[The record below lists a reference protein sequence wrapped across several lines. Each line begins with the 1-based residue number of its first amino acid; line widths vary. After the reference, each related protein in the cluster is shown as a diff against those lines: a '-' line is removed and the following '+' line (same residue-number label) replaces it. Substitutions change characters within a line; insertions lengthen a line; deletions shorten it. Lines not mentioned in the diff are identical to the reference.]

1 MKFFFFH
8 LFCEN
13 GDVCVKKKDLKS
25 VVGDVGASSRWAEIG
40 VKWKVSAFPDQAG
53 CTDVPKRRKK
63 GKDISMQG
71 SCASPDE
78 RISSF
83 YRLLDA

>member
-1 MKFFFFH
+1 M
-8 LFCEN
+8 
-13 GDVCVKKKDLKS
+13 
-25 VVGDVGASSRWAEIG
+25 R
-40 VKWKVSAFPDQAG
+40 VKWKVSVFPDQAG

-63 GKDISMQG
+63 GKNISMQG